1 MSNPIFNM
9 FNGGNNAMPQINQPL
24 NPQNMLM
31 NVIRQRNPQMFQ
43 QFQQLMTSGVN
54 PQQLVQQQV
63 SHMTPQQ
70 IQQVKNVGRQFGITD
85 EQLSV
90 FDTMSQVQSQN
101 QMPSQ
106 SENVPNN
113 QNQSNH

>member
-1 MSNPIFNM
+1 
-9 FNGGNNAMPQINQPL
+9 
-24 NPQNMLM
+24 
-31 NVIRQRNPQMFQ
+31 
-43 QFQQLMTSGVN
+43 MTSGVN
-54 PQQLVQQQV
+54 PQQLVRQQV

-113 QNQSNH
+113 QNQSNQ